1 MFLSCCNRIRI
12 QPAIALFCRKI
23 NKKRTAMNWCV
34 LRSKLR
40 LFHILGGQMSIKF
53 PFGAGACPSTALHT
67 KPKLATSQYLF
78 VWLILHGFCG
88 WFRTYLILQT
98 KKYLQYSRFRFS
110 SAGMTQIRL
119 IAVTWKPCF
128 WGSSQ
133 NRLNQKSSR
142 ATVTTSWVSIS
153 AKTSGFH
160 VYTFCKKSSFSVA
173 IPWRWGPGCDF
184 VHHSKRIR

>member
-1 MFLSCCNRIRI
+1 M
-12 QPAIALFCRKI
+12 
-23 NKKRTAMNWCV
+23 CV
-34 LRSKLR
+34 LRSNLP
-40 LFHILGGQMSIKF
+40 LFHILEDQISIKF
-53 PFGAGACPSTALHT
+53 PFGAGACPSTALYT

-88 WFRTYLILQT
+88 WFRTYLILVT

-119 IAVTWKPCF
+119 MAVTWKPCF

-160 VYTFCKKSSFSVA
+160 VYTFCKKRSFSVA

-184 VHHSKRIR
+184 CSSFKKN